1 MFRREGENMAVKFIH
16 LHNHSDYSLL
26 DGAASVKNLVAKA
39 VELGMSHLA
48 LTDHGNMFGA
58 INFYRAAKNAG
69 IKPIV
74 GCEVYIYPPSRFEHK
89 ADEKYYH
96 MILLAKNNTGYKNLI
111 KLVSAGYLDGFYYRP
126 RIDDELLKKYHEG
139 LICSSACIAG
149 EIPRLI
155 LRNEYE
161 KAKERALFY
170 KNLFGNGDFYLEV
183 MNHGIEEE
191 LRANESIFRLAE
203 ELDIP
208 VIATNDIHYVEP
220 DDYNAQDTLIC
231 IGTGQLKRGAETGTS
246 DEQGKKGKD
255 TESARFEFKQHEFY
269 FKTPEQMASLFPDH
283 PEVLENTVRLAEKCN
298 LEIEFPGGILPNY
311 PLPEG
316 FNTAEDYVRYLTE
329 KGLKERY
336 PVITEEIRSRADYEL
351 SIIFDIGGKSFAG
364 YFLIVWDFI
373 NYARQNGIPVGPGR
387 GSGAGSIVAYAMK
400 ITDIDPLKY
409 DLLFERFLNPERVSM
424 PDFDIDF
431 CNEGRE
437 AVIDYVRQKY
447 GADRVASICTF
458 GTLKT
463 KAVLKDVARVHNIP
477 FNESNKATQLI
488 TEDLLPLHYYSK
500 DGNEITQAVFR
511 TLSEKGEDVFS
522 KKNKLTLSTAMK
534 EIREIQAILN
544 HEDKGDGEPWSREWD
559 VVFKES
565 LVLEN
570 MARNVS
576 THACGMVIGQEP
588 LVEYVPLYRS
598 NSKTNDVIA
607 TQYTMDLIEDC
618 GLVKMD
624 FLGLKTL
631 TIIKNCIRL
640 INKTKPEF
648 KETDIPDDEPE
659 TFQMLCE
666 GKSSCVFQ
674 FESAGMQKILRDAKP
689 TSIEDMIALNAL
701 YRPGPLDWIPV
712 YIAYKHKEQ
721 PVFDKPQKA
730 ESFRRLEEL
739 CRRCKELNDILT
751 PTNMIPIYQE
761 QIMKIGQ
768 SVAGFSLGTA
778 DLMRR
783 AMGKKKIDVL
793 LKTKKDF
800 IKGAIKTTGISAED
814 ADFLFEDIIKP
825 FSGYGF
831 NKSHAA
837 AYSVV
842 AYKTAYL
849 KCHYPA
855 EFMAANLTNEIGGSK
870 EKMQEYLTET
880 RSMGIEILP
889 PDINISEKYFTVAD
903 GKIVYGISGISGVG
917 DAVTDHIQK
926 IRAEKGLFADFIDF
940 LEKVDL
946 HICNSRVIAALIYSG
961 AFDSIESR
969 PRAELIGNLDKMSLY
984 AARQKEAFAG
994 GQASLFGDL
1003 EKEAPLPK
1011 PEYAPFKEWS
1021 EKQLLEYEKEYLG
1034 FYASHHPLEKYRTLW
1049 ERGTNFR
1056 TVNIPDY
1063 ITGRNCTVIGM
1074 ISQKQRR
1081 RTQKGDDMI
1090 TFTIEDFDGTVNGV
1104 VFPRTYKA
1112 CSEQWDSVE
1121 NDDIIMFSAKFDRQE
1136 RGAQLIFDRF
1146 LEIDLNKIPD
1156 KACASEVHIRFKPR
1170 YTQDNLM
1177 DLRRIMMNRSGTNQI
1192 YLHVPS
1198 GNGEYILK
1206 APASMGVTDSRDFL
1220 DEIGT
1225 REYVSSVW
1233 KV

>member
-1 MFRREGENMAVKFIH
+1 MEQTFIH

-26 DGAASVKNLVAKA
+26 DGAASVKKLVAKA
-39 VELGMSHLA
+39 AEMGMSHLA

-58 INFYRAAKNAG
+58 INFYNAARNAG
-69 IKPIV
+69 ITPII
-74 GCEVYIYPPSRFEHK
+74 GCEVYIYPPSRFTHK

-96 MILLAKNNTGYKNLI
+96 MILLAKNNIGYKNLI
-111 KLVSAGYLDGFYYRP
+111 KLVSAGYLEGFYYRP
-126 RIDDELLKKYHEG
+126 RIDDSLLEKYHEG

-149 EIPRLI
+149 EIPRLL

-161 KAKERALFY
+161 KAKERALYY
-170 KNLFGNGDFYLEV
+170 KTLFADGDFYLEV
-183 MNHGIEEE
+183 MNHGIEDER
-191 LRANESIFRLAE
+191 RANEAIFRLSK
-203 ELDIP
+203 ELAIP

-220 DDYNAQDTLIC
+220 DDFNAQDTLIC
-231 IGTGQLKRGAETGTS
+231 IGTGQLKRGAENEETS
-246 DEQGKKGKD
+246 RRGKE

-269 FKTPEQMASLFPDH
+269 FKSQQQMATLFPDH
-283 PEVLENTVRLAEKCN
+283 PEVLENTVKLAQKCQ

-316 FNTAEDYVRYLTE
+316 FQTAEDYVRFLTE
-329 KGLKERY
+329 KGLRERY
-336 PVITEEIRSRADYEL
+336 PEITDAIRKRADYEL
-351 SIIFDIGGKSFAG
+351 SVIFDIGGKSFAG

-373 NYARQNGIPVGPGR
+373 NYARENSIPVGPGR

-409 DLLFERFLNPERVSM
+409 DLLFERFLNPDRVSM

-437 AVIDYVRQKY
+437 AVIEYVRQKY

-477 FNESNKATQLI
+477 FNESNKATQFI
-488 TEDLLPLHYYSK
+488 SEDLLPTHYYSK
-500 DGNEITQAVFR
+500 DGSEISATMFR
-511 TLSEKGEDVFS
+511 ALSEKGEDVFS
-522 KKNKLTLSTAMK
+522 KKNKLTLSTAIN
-534 EIREIQAILN
+534 EIAEIQAILK
-544 HEDKGDGEPWSREWD
+544 HEDKGDGEPWSQQWD
-559 VVFKES
+559 VVFKEA

-570 MARNVS
+570 MSRNVS
-576 THACGMVIGQEP
+576 THACGMVIGREP
-588 LVEYVPLYRS
+588 LVEYVPLYKG

-640 INKTKPEF
+640 INKSNPNF
-648 KETDIPDDEPE
+648 KESEIPDDDAA
-659 TFQMLCE
+659 TFRMLSE

-674 FESAGMQKILRDAKP
+674 FESAGMQKILREAKP

-712 YIAYKHKEQ
+712 YIAYKNNEK
-721 PVFDKPQKA
+721 PVFDKPQKE

-739 CRRCKELNDILT
+739 CRRCKELNDILK

-768 SVAGFSLGTA
+768 ALAGFSLGKA

-793 LKTKKDF
+793 LKMKQDF
-800 IKGAIKTTGISAED
+800 INGAIETVGISAND
-814 ADFLFEDIIKP
+814 AEFLFEDIIKP

-849 KCHYPA
+849 KCHFPV

-870 EKMQEYLTET
+870 EKMQDYLTET

-889 PDINISEKYFTVAD
+889 PDINISEKYFTAD
-903 GKIVYGISGISGVG
+903 KGKIVYGISGIGGVG

-926 IRAEKGLFADFIDF
+926 VRTEKGNFLDFLDF

-961 AFDSIESR
+961 AFDSVEQR
-969 PRAELIGNLDKMSLY
+969 PRAELIANLEKMSLY

-994 GQASLFGDL
+994 GQASLFGEL
-1003 EKEAPLPK
+1003 EKEMPLPK
-1011 PEYAPFKEWS
+1011 PQYTPTQEWN
-1021 EKQLLEYEKEYLG
+1021 EKKLLEYEKEYLG
-1034 FYASHHPLEKYRTLW
+1034 FYASRHPLEKYRALW
-1049 ERGTNFR
+1049 ERGTDFR
-1056 TVNIPDY
+1056 TTHSGGYV
-1063 ITGRNCTVIGM
+1063 TGRPCTVLGM
-1074 ISQKQRR
+1074 VSQKQKR
-1081 RTQKGDDMI
+1081 RTQKGDEML
-1090 TFTIEDFDGTVNGV
+1090 TFSVEDFDGTINAV

-1112 CSEQWDSVE
+1112 CAEKWDEIE
-1121 NDDIIMFSAKFDRQE
+1121 NDDIILFSAKFDRQE

-1146 LEIDLNKIPD
+1146 LPIDLTQIPD
-1156 KACASEVHIRFKPR
+1156 KAPASEIHIRFAPR
-1170 YTQDNLM
+1170 YTQENLM
-1177 DLRRIMMNRSGTNQI
+1177 DLRRIMMNGAGEHTI
-1192 YLHVPS
+1192 YLHVPAS
-1198 GNGEYILK
+1198 DGEYILK
-1206 APASMGVTDSRDFL
+1206 APASMKVTDSRDFL
-1220 DEIGT
+1220 DEIET
-1225 REYVSSVW
+1225 RNYVRSVW